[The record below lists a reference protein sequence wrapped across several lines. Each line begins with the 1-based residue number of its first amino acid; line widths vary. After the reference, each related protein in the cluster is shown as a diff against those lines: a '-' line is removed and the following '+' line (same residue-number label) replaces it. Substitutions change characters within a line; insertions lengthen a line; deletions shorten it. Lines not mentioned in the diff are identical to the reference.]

1 MTVERALH
9 LLAEVG
15 NTNTKLILIVGSRG
29 AGKSKFLRECSMK
42 LGINHLNVSYELGRQ
57 LGFTSCSE
65 RSFLVGDMLRDMAE
79 KYGRNI
85 PLLLDNLELLFEP
98 SLKISPLDLLKRLAH
113 SRPIL
118 AVWPGLLQ
126 GENLTYA
133 DMTHPEYRNYSSD
146 GITILKITNS

>member
-9 LLAEVG
+9 LLTEVG

-79 KYGRNI
+79 KNGRNVVVGSSW
-85 PLLLDNLELLFEP
+85 PPVKVF
-98 SLKISPLDLLKRLAH
+98 R
-113 SRPIL
+113 SRSTRS
-118 AVWPGLLQ
+118 G
-126 GENLTYA
+126 
-133 DMTHPEYRNYSSD
+133 RS
-146 GITILKITNS
+146 